1 VRQQEVARLAL
12 ASIRTVNGLAA
23 LFTPRTMLRRLGVD
37 PEGDGAAGAAIYVLR
52 MFGIRT
58 ILLGVELFAAR
69 GQRREELLRTGLV
82 IHASDATSAF
92 TAGVTRALPRK
103 VAMLVTLISCVN
115 TYLAF
120 VARRQDDIGELTG
133 AERG

>member
-1 VRQQEVARLAL
+1 VRKQEVARVAL

-23 LFTPRTMLRRLGVD
+23 LFTPKKMLRRLGVD
-37 PEGDGAAGAAIYVLR
+37 PETNGAAIYVLR

-58 ILLGVELFAAR
+58 VLLGVELFAAQ
-69 GQRREELLRTGLV
+69 GERREELLRTGLV

-92 TAGVTRALPRK
+92 VAGVTKQLPRK
-103 VAMLVTLISCVN
+103 VALLVTLISCVN

-120 VARRQDDIGELTG
+120 VARRQEGAGELAG
-133 AERG
+133 PERA

>member
-1 VRQQEVARLAL
+1 MRRQELARVAL

-37 PEGDGAAGAAIYVLR
+37 PEANGAAGAAIYVLR

-58 ILLGVELFAAR
+58 VLLGVELFAAQR
-69 GQRREELLRTGLV
+69 ERREELLRTGLV
-82 IHASDATSAF
+82 IHASDATAAF

-103 VAMLVTLISCVN
+103 VAILVTLISCVN

-120 VARRQDDIGELTG
+120 VARRQEKVGELAG
-133 AERG
+133 AERP